1 MPNRTRKSR
10 RKQVLFDRESTDTP
24 CLRFTGSEQD
34 VRRWLIRRVAERAAV
49 ILAEGEQENG
59 DE

>member
-1 MPNRTRKSR
+1 MPKHTRKSR
-10 RKQVLFDRESTDTP
+10 REQVLSSEESTDTP

-34 VRRWLIRRVAERAAV
+34 VRRWIIRRVAERAAA
-49 ILAEGEQENG
+49 ILAEGEQENS